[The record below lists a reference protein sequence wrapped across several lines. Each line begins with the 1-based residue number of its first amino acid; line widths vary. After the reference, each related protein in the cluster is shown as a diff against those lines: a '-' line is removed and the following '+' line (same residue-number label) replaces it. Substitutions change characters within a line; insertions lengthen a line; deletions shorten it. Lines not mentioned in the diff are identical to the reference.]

1 MLINLSSYLL
11 QKFDTEP
18 SKIEPNFSKSHASK
32 IIENKKCQNKSCSPN
47 FEFLTADFDIG
58 ITLKPLNIQ
67 FLATTSHIL
76 VRHMKTT

>member
-1 MLINLSSYLL
+1 MVINLSSYLL

-47 FEFLTADFDIG
+47 FEFLTAD
-58 ITLKPLNIQ
+58 IQ
-67 FLATTSHIL
+67 FLTTPCHIL
-76 VRHMKTT
+76 VRQHMKTT